1 MLVMTIM
8 GVRTGTVPLTRPGQA
23 RPGQARPALQ
33 NMNNYEPAVRWERGR
48 KGGRSWGYFL
58 TGTCPK
64 IQWETS
70 RPSVSDPLPDK
81 NISVGK
87 KCQ

>member
-23 RPGQARPALQ
+23 RPTLQ